1 MDIADQLF
9 FIWCAILLHF
19 MVLFPTH
26 VNINTN
32 RQYLTKQYLNFHL
45 GLVGTKDRAISDT
58 FHKHA
63 ESSANVYNLVNL
75 LRCTVMGSI
84 FPI

>member
-1 MDIADQLF
+1 MKIADELF

-32 RQYLTKQYLNFHL
+32 RQYLTKQYMNFHL

-63 ESSANVYNLVNL
+63 ESSANVYSLINL
-75 LRCTVMGSI
+75 LQCTRMGRI
-84 FPI
+84 FAI